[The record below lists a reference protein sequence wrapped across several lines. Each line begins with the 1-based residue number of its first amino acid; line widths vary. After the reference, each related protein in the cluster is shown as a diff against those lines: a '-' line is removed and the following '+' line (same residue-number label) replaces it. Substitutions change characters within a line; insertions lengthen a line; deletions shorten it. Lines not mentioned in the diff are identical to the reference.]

1 MPFSLQQGAIT
12 LEEYEAVE
20 KALENI
26 RR

>member
-1 MPFSLQQGAIT
+1 MPFGLQQGAIT